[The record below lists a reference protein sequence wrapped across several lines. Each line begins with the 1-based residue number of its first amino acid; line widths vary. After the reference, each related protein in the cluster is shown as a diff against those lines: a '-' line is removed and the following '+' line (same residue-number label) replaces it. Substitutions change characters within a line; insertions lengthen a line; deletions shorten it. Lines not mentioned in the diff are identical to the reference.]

1 MGLEVNIKKKLKNFT
16 LKIQFETELGI
27 RGILGASGCGKSM
40 TLKAIAGLVTPD
52 EGRIVLNGKVL
63 FDSKQKINLPPQ
75 KRKVGY
81 LFQNYAL
88 FPNMTVE
95 ENIMVGLLGNKRE
108 KAKKVSEMIQL
119 FNLHGLEKQYPN
131 RLSGGQQQRVAF
143 ARLLAYDPEVMLLDE
158 PFSALDSCL
167 KEQLQ
172 VQIKEILKRY
182 KKTVLMVSHDRMEI
196 YRLCD
201 EIMTMKNG
209 VVLQKGTTKEVFD
222 APREPITARL
232 MGYRNLSTVR
242 WINEQKLEAVDWNV
256 QIEDMNKQDR
266 PLVAIHERNL
276 VLKERQEG
284 EKNHFPV
291 QIINIFEDL
300 YEYQIL
306 VDLNQKVSKKEDF
319 SYLWTIVRKGAEWD
333 GMEEGTKAW
342 VYIPEDKLIFLEDSR
357 NDEKRG

>member
-1 MGLEVNIKKKLKNFT
+1 MSLQVNIKKKLKNFT
-16 LKIQFETELGI
+16 LQIEFETDSGI

-40 TLKAIAGLVTPD
+40 TLKAIAGLMTPD

-63 FDSKQKINLPPQ
+63 FDSKQKINLSPQ
-75 KRKVGY
+75 ERRVGY

-95 ENIMVGLLGNKRE
+95 ENIMVGLHGTKRE
-108 KAKKVSEMIQL
+108 KQEKVQEMIHL

-172 VQIKEILKRY
+172 VQIKEILRRY
-182 KKTVLMVSHDRMEI
+182 QKTVLMVSHDRMEI

-209 VVLQKGTTKEVFD
+209 AVLQRGKTREVFD
-222 APREPITARL
+222 CPNDPITARL
-232 MGYRNLSTVR
+232 IGYRNISDIQWNVDGRMHALD
-242 WINEQKLEAVDWNV
+242 WGIKLEMKNFNEQRST
-256 QIEDMNKQDR
+256 IIG
-266 PLVAIHERNL
+266 IHERDL
-276 VLKERQEG
+276 VLKE
-284 EKNHFPV
+284 EKELEENCFSV
-291 QIINIFEDL
+291 EIKDIFEEI
-300 YEYQIL
+300 YEYQVL
-306 VDLNQKVSKKEDF
+306 VVPCEQTEQTKAMIWSIVKKGE
-319 SYLWTIVRKGAEWD
+319 EWEQ
-333 GMEEGTKAW
+333 MQEGTKAW
-342 VYIPEDKLIFLEDSR
+342 LTIPEDKIIFLQ
-357 NDEKRG
+357 